1 MKKVK
6 RFPGIVISFSYL
18 KDSASTAVKRG
29 TMVLTGYVKGVPFG
43 NGRYTKEGPFLSKMV
58 CKVVRGWTSGR
69 NLLVWNFVEY
79 PPPPPPPPGCIWKL
93 PRLPLWLASEFI
105 TLLQLNEIFL
115 HWCYFPPRKL
125 NLSGKA
131 CLRNRM
137 HGKRWKSLF
146 VVHWKEL
153 FPMSSGRTLTKASK
167 MRTWNFLPI

>member
-1 MKKVK
+1 MWKEYHLAMEGIRK
-6 RFPGIVISFSYL
+6 RALFCQ
-18 KDSASTAVKRG
+18 KW
-29 TMVLTGYVKGVPFG
+29 YVKWLGV
-43 NGRYTKEGPFLSKMV
+43 GPRGGTSSYETLLS
-58 CKVVRGWTSGR
+58 TP
-69 NLLVWNFVEY
+69 L
-79 PPPPPPPPGCIWKL
+79 PPPPGCIWKL

-131 CLRNRM
+131 CLRNGM